1 MGNGHLPGPKLS
13 SGDEKQPA
21 LPATYSNPDAI
32 KKFVNW
38 ASQNGI
44 SVNGRGTSPSQKI
57 PLTHYCYQG
66 PLRQATVGKLPTF
79 PDLVASNHNLYPNQ
93 KSKSSVPPSDTTVL
107 VTDLNPWEDM
117 RKPPT
122 LIGLPPICYTMVDG
136 PTQPESGPAEGNVNP
151 SPFPMTQQTI
161 TFAPHTI
168 LSSPQPKWVDHRDLA
183 ECERRL
189 NHQICKFEQHQ
200 RIWDWAHMQEVDS
213 LAETCRDLED
223 CQKMVLEDQQ
233 AVKGDRE
240 QLLQSVQCSAES
252 VVKTSDS
259 TANQLSQLAGFV
271 KELNRA
277 MDTMVTVPITPSTA
291 LRSIVWHLGFIIQ
304 EHNIQTSPV
313 CTFFI
318 YRLIA
323 PPLKYLLLTLQWHE
337 HLKIIPKILPPPQ
350 ELSWFCKLIRSL
362 RSQLTEEEL
371 AAAPGLFMDFEME
384 QYLLDVTIQ
393 DPLTL
398 PLSPTYTPS
407 DTNSLEVEVTLT
419 VEPMGLPILDPEAVH
434 EAPMKSNLS

>member
-1 MGNGHLPGPKLS
+1 M
-13 SGDEKQPA
+13 
-21 LPATYSNPDAI
+21 
-32 KKFVNW
+32 
-38 ASQNGI
+38 
-44 SVNGRGTSPSQKI
+44 
-57 PLTHYCYQG
+57 
-66 PLRQATVGKLPTF
+66 
-79 PDLVASNHNLYPNQ
+79 YPNQ
-93 KSKSSVPPSDTTVL
+93 KSKSSMPPSDTAVL

-122 LIGLPPICYTMVDG
+122 SIGLPPIQEFEPLLGILNKPCDQVHPGLVGSPAFCTGTFRPSYTM
-136 PTQPESGPAEGNVNP
+136 
-151 SPFPMTQQTI
+151 QTI

-168 LSSPQPKWVDHRDLA
+168 LSSPQVTTSMRHPTPPFLQNTLPTTIAPQSKTSSHKNCQFSPSFKPKWVDRCDLA
-183 ECERRL
+183 EC
-189 NHQICKFEQHQ
+189 K
-200 RIWDWAHMQEVDS
+200 IWDQARMWEVDL

-223 CQKMVLEDQQ
+223 HQKMVLEDQQ
-233 AVKGDRE
+233 AIKGDWE
-240 QLLQSVQCSAES
+240 QLLQSVQCSAKS

-271 KELNRA
+271 KELNQA

-291 LRSIVWHLGFIIQ
+291 LRSIVQHLSFIIQ

-313 CTFFI
+313 CTFSI

-323 PPLKYLLLTLQWHE
+323 PPLKYLLLTLQQHE

-362 RSQLTEEEL
+362 CSQLTEEEL
-371 AAAPGLFMDFEME
+371 AAAPGLFTDFETE
-384 QYLLDVTIQ
+384 RYLLNVTIQ
-393 DPLTL
+393 DPLTP

-407 DTNSLEVEVTLT
+407 DTDSLKVEVTLT

-434 EAPMKSNLS
+434 EAPVKSNLS